1 LPFAIFKEKMMPQKK
16 LLLFRLLIVLVSALS
31 IGWLSYQDSDNDS
44 VPDYCD
50 NCPDNTRLEIATGV
64 SSLGCPSDAD
74 DDSVPDYRDGCPDKT
89 IFKIASDE
97 TIYFSKVVV
106 SHKVAAVHLDSEE
119 IAPPKLHN
127 IDLDNDGIPNQ
138 EDRCPHNI
146 PKELANGVYED
157 GPKKGCPRDNDKDAV
172 PDYRDIC
179 PDNTRLEITK
189 GVSSSGCP
197 SDADED
203 GVPDYRDNC
212 PDNTYLEITKG
223 VSSSGCPSDA
233 DEDGVPDYRDDC
245 PDNTR
250 LEIAMGVSSSGC
262 PLDDLD
268 NDGIPN
274 QEDKCQNLQTQK
286 KVHQTGPKKGCPL
299 DSDGDKVPDYLDHC
313 PHNTPLETSKGVI
326 DSQGCPLD
334 TDQNGVLDCTELK
347 KGEHAIFCPAIAA
360 MPVPVHLDSDSEF
373 EPALKQRRTD
383 SDHDS
388 IPNQEDRCP
397 HNAPKELANGVYEDG
412 PKKGCPIDND
422 EDGVPDY
429 RDKCR
434 YNIRLE
440 IAKGVSSD
448 GCSVDMKCLSADGA
462 KKDCPTDS
470 DFDNVP
476 DYRDA
481 CPHNTS
487 LEISQGVGPMGCPL
501 DINQDGVVNSKDDLC
516 HRWEGI
522 CVFWSRFSA
531 RFKTE
536 HDIEIARAQRL
547 NQLAVSIQSIKK
559 DLDGM
564 TVVLKVLEESD
575 KPDENNPSM
584 KEAKLFIK
592 QHLIGTME
600 RDLQDAQLA
609 IDRTHK
615 KYDAYLQMYR
625 DIHNGN
631 VPSIKEEE

>member
-1 LPFAIFKEKMMPQKK
+1 MMPKK
-16 LLLFRLLIVLVSALS
+16 KFLLFRLLIVLVSALS
-31 IGWLSYQDSDNDS
+31 IGWLSYQDSDNDT

-50 NCPDNTRLEIATGV
+50 DCPHNTHLEIAKGV
-64 SSLGCPSDAD
+64 SSSGCPSDAD
-74 DDSVPDYRDGCPDKT
+74 KDSVPDYRDDCPDNT
-89 IFKIASDE
+89 IFKIAGDE

-119 IAPPKLHN
+119 IAPPKLH
-127 IDLDNDGIPNQ
+127 IDSDNDGIPNQ

-146 PKELANGVYED
+146 PKELANGIYED
-157 GPKKGCPRDNDKDAV
+157 GPKKGCPIDNDKDGV

-179 PDNTRLEITK
+179 PDNTHLEIAKGVSSSGCPIDAYDDSVPDYRDDCPDNTYLEIAT

-197 SDADED
+197 SDADKD
-203 GVPDYRDNC
+203 
-212 PDNTYLEITKG
+212 
-223 VSSSGCPSDA
+223 S
-233 DEDGVPDYRDDC
+233 VPDYRDDC

-274 QEDKCQNLQTQK
+274 QEDKCQNLHTQN

-299 DSDGDKVPDYLDHC
+299 DSDGDKVADYLDHC
-313 PHNTPLETSKGVI
+313 PHNTPLEVSKGVI

-334 TDQNGVLDCTELK
+334 TDQNGILDCTELK
-347 KGEHAIFCPAIAA
+347 KGEHAIFCPARHY
-360 MPVPVHLDSDSEF
+360 MPALVHIDLDIEI
-373 EPALKQRRTD
+373 EPALKQRRID

-388 IPNQEDRCP
+388 IPNQEDKCP
-397 HNAPKELANGVYEDG
+397 HNIPKELANGVYEDG

-448 GCSVDMKCLSADGA
+448 GCPVDMKCLSADGA
-462 KKDCPTDS
+462 KKDCPKDS

-487 LEISQGVGPMGCPL
+487 LEITQGVGPIGCPL

-522 CVFWSRFSA
+522 CLFWDRFSD

-536 HDIEIARAQRL
+536 HDIETARAQRL
-547 NQLAVSIQSIKK
+547 NSLVDLIQFIKM
-559 DLDGM
+559 DLDDM
-564 TVVLKVLEESD
+564 TLQLKALEESD
-575 KPDENNPSM
+575 KHDENNPSVDELISL
-584 KEAKLFIK
+584 KE
-592 QHLIGTME
+592 LIGVME
-600 RDLQDAQLA
+600 RDLQDTQLA
-609 IDRTHK
+609 IVQTNK

-625 DIHNGN
+625 NIHNGN